1 MTSLPTEL
9 EMLLWA
15 AILYVIQVLLPAM
28 AVDAKEGVAF
38 GLSNRETAPAISA
51 WVARAERAVRN
62 MAESLL
68 PFACLVLVAQTS
80 GSTGEASA
88 MGATVFFFSRL
99 LYAVLY
105 PAGITVFR
113 SLAWFGGIIGMGM
126 IFFQII
132 IS

>member
-9 EMLLWA
+9 EMLLWS
-15 AILYVIQVLLPAM
+15 AILYIIQVLLPAT
-28 AVDAKEGVAF
+28 AIDAKEGMAF
-38 GLSNRETAPAISA
+38 GLSNRDTQPSTSP

-62 MAESLL
+62 MQESLL
-68 PFACLVLVAQTS
+68 PFACLVLVAHTS

-88 MGATVFFFSRL
+88 MGATLFFFSRL

-126 IFFQII
+126 IVYQII
-132 IS
+132 

>member
-9 EMLLWA
+9 EMLLWSA
-15 AILYVIQVLLPAM
+15 LLYMAQVLLPAA

-38 GLSNRETAPAISA
+38 GLSNRETLPSTGA
-51 WVARAERAVRN
+51 WVARAERAFRN
-62 MAESLL
+62 MQESLL
-68 PFACLVLVAQTS
+68 PFACLVLVAHTS
-80 GSTGEASA
+80 GSTGEISA

-113 SLAWFGGIIGMGM
+113 SLAWFGGIVGIGM
-126 IFFQII
+126 IVYQII
-132 IS
+132 